1 MSYVSSTTPNPQ
13 GAPQKDNRAI
23 IYGVLIAL
31 LLGTWGYIIYD
42 KSKTSEKITTLQT
55 QYVTVD
61 STRNEVQQLYNNSL
75 ARLDSLTGTN
85 QQLSDS
91 LQNKNGQLSQRS
103 RDIAKLKND
112 IRSILSKTN
121 ATTAELAR
129 AKAMIGEL
137 NEKIEGLAADVDR
150 LQGENK
156 TLVAKNDQI
165 IVEKQVVEKNLA
177 TTDSVK
183 KHLEDVGSTLHVSN
197 INIVPLH
204 EKSGGKEKET
214 TTAKR
219 VNKLRITFNLDDNQI
234 ATNGQKDLYVIVYGP
249 DNNPI
254 TIPAY
259 GSGTFS
265 TRDAGEKPFTNK
277 VSVNFEQGKTTPVT
291 FDWKQDQKFQTGDY
305 KIEVY
310 NNGFKIGSGTKSLK
324 KGGIFG

>member
-1 MSYVSSTTPNPQ
+1 MSYERTNPVPTS
-13 GAPQKDNRAI
+13 PQKDNRSVV
-23 IYGVLIAL
+23 YGVLIAL

-42 KSKTSEKITTLQT
+42 NSKKSEEKTTMQK

-61 STRNEVQQLYNNSL
+61 SSRNEVQQLYNSSL

-103 RDIAKLKND
+103 RDISKLKND
-112 IRSILSKTN
+112 IRSILGKNN

-129 AKAMIGEL
+129 AKTMIGQL

-150 LQGENK
+150 LQGEN
-156 TLVAKNDQI
+156 TQLVAKNDKI
-165 IVEKQVVEKNLA
+165 IVEKRVVEKTLA
-177 TTDSVK
+177 TSDSVK
-183 KHLEDVGSTLHVSN
+183 KHLEDVGSTLHVSA
-197 INIVPLH
+197 INITPIH
-204 EKSGGKEKET
+204 ERSGGKEKET
-214 TTAKR
+214 TKAKR
-219 VNKLRITFNLDDNQI
+219 VDKLRISFNLDDNMI
-234 ATNGQKDLYVIVYGP
+234 ATNGAKDLYVIIYGP
-249 DNNPI
+249 DNIPI

-277 VSVNFEQGKTTPVT
+277 VSVNFEQGKTTPVS

-310 NNGFKIGSGTKSLK
+310 NNGFKIGGGTKTLK
-324 KGGIFG
+324 KGGLFG

>member
-1 MSYVSSTTPNPQ
+1 MSYERTNPVPTS
-13 GAPQKDNRAI
+13 PQKDNRSVV
-23 IYGVLIAL
+23 YGVLIAL
-31 LLGTWGYIIYD
+31 LLGTWGYIIFD
-42 KSKTSEKITTLQT
+42 KSKTSEKIGTLQT

-61 STRNEVQQLYNNSL
+61 SSRNEVQQLYNSSL

-103 RDIAKLKND
+103 RDISKLKND
-112 IRSILSKTN
+112 IRSILGKSN

-129 AKAMIGEL
+129 AKMMIGQL

-150 LQGENK
+150 LQGEN
-156 TLVAKNDQI
+156 TQLVAKNDKI
-165 IVEKQVVEKNLA
+165 TVEKQVVEKTLA

-183 KHLEDVGSTLHVSN
+183 KHLEDVGSTLHVSG
-197 INIVPLH
+197 INIIPIH
-204 EKSGGKEKET
+204 ERSGGKEKET
-214 TTAKR
+214 TKAKR
-219 VNKLRITFNLDDNQI
+219 VDKLRIVFNLDDNMI
-234 ATNGQKDLYVIVYGP
+234 ATNGAKDLYVVIYGP

-277 VSVNFEQGKTTPVT
+277 VSVNFEQGKSTPVS
-291 FDWKQDQKFQTGDY
+291 FDWKQDQKFQQGDY

-310 NNGFKIGSGTKSLK
+310 NNGFKIGGGTKTLK
-324 KGGIFG
+324 KGGLFG